1 MQVTQVSEHVLAE
14 RVVAHNTRPIQVKV
28 NQVQP
33 RKVAHIELVEIRLPK
48 QVAAGKLEH
57 VNRGTNIYQKG
68 KEGGKK
74 KEKKE
79 DEK

>member
-1 MQVTQVSEHVLAE
+1 VQVTQVSEHVLAE

-33 RKVAHIELVEIRLPK
+33 RKVAHIELVEIGLPK

-68 KEGGKK
+68 KEGEKRK
-74 KEKKE
+74 KKE